1 MSRCHQK
8 WHWRVLLIKTQGR
21 HKNLR
26 MIASNI
32 DKKQACLIILA
43 QWFSSSRQVWRVW
56 SLPGANIVNTSSAK
70 AEPLVFLRKSKSR
83 HCLSKTFPRH
93 FNEASEDRITKRGY
107 GTDANADFKTA
118 LGFKEHITAIHW
130 GYVRIEL
137 QGEGLRWYAWNFCW
151 GSFHILLCHVCT
163 LCV

>member
-1 MSRCHQK
+1 MVFVENTKHKNTRIWIAASYIEDMSRCHQK
-8 WHWRVLLIKTQGR
+8 WHWKVLLIKTQGR

-56 SLPGANIVNTSSAK
+56 SLPGTNIVNTSSAK
-70 AEPLVFLRKSKSR
+70 TDSLVLFRKSKSR
-83 HCLSKTFPRH
+83 QCLSKTFPRH
-93 FNEASEDRITKRGY
+93 FIEASEDRITKRGY

-118 LGFKEHITAIHW
+118 LGLENTSQQYIEGMW
-130 GYVRIEL
+130 G
-137 QGEGLRWYAWNFCW
+137 
-151 GSFHILLCHVCT
+151 
-163 LCV
+163 